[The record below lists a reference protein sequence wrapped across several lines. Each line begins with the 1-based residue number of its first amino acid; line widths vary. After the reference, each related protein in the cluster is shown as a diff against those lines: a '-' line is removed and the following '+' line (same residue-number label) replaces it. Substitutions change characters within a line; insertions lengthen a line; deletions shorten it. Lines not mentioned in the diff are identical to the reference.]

1 MTDWPDDLP
10 ILRRR
15 AVRVVVL
22 DAHGSVLLF
31 HTHDLAH
38 PDLGEWWELP
48 GGGLD
53 EGETYLE
60 AAVRE
65 IREEAG
71 FVADPS
77 AIGAPSWRR
86 AASFRHRQLR
96 HVQDEVVVTL
106 QLAATAPDIDGSGR
120 LDYENEDYFEF
131 RWWTVDQI
139 KLGQDRFYPSRLP
152 SLLAPF
158 LAGEQIDEPFELFS

>member
-22 DAHGSVLLF
+22 DAHRSVLLF
-31 HTHDLAH
+31 HTHDAAH

-71 FVADPS
+71 FVADPG
-77 AIGAPSWRR
+77 AIGVPSWRR
-86 AASFRHRQLR
+86 A
-96 HVQDEVVVTL
+96 D
-106 QLAATAPDIDGSGR
+106 
-120 LDYENEDYFEF
+120 FEF
-131 RWWTVDQI
+131 RWWTVDEI
-139 KLGQDRFYPSRLP
+139 ELGRDRFYPGRLP